1 MMVLGTGLQGRNGE
15 AFEAPAGPRAPFLI
29 EVLAGLQLPAAVLP
43 FDRNEEFFGEGEPAV
58 FVYKVVSGAVRS
70 FRILSDG
77 RRQIDRFHLPGDIF
91 GIEDGEEHR
100 FSAEAIAD
108 SRIAFVKRTSLEA
121 AVSRDNTAA
130 RLLWSLACRDLERAR
145 DHMLLLGRK
154 SATERVATFLLEMSA
169 SGRGAATIDLPMCR
183 NDIADYLGLTIE
195 TVSRTLTQLERR
207 GVIELPS
214 SRHVELRDRA
224 ALDGLFG

>member
-1 MMVLGTGLQGRNGE
+1 MTASGMALQGSQSRSGDAE
-15 AFEAPAGPRAPFLI
+15 PFQVPRGPLGI
-29 EVLAGLQLPAAVLP
+29 ELLAGLHLPAAVLP
-43 FDRNEEFFGEGEPAV
+43 FDRNEEVFGEGEPAE

-77 RRQIDRFHLPGDIF
+77 RRQIDRFHLPGDLF

-108 SRIAFVKRTSLEA
+108 CRIALVKRSSLEA
-121 AVSRDNTAA
+121 AVMRDSAAA
-130 RLLWSLACRDLERAR
+130 RLLWGLACRDLDRAR
-145 DHMLLLGRK
+145 EHMLLLGRK
-154 SATERVATFLLEMSA
+154 SATERVATFLIEMSA
-169 SGRGAATIDLPMCR
+169 SAAAIDLPMCR

-207 GVIELPS
+207 GVIDLPS

-224 ALDGLFG
+224 ALAGLFG

>member
-1 MMVLGTGLQGRNGE
+1 MVLGAGLQVGVAEGSE
-15 AFEAPAGPRAPFLI
+15 AAPRGPLVI

-43 FDRNEEFFGEGEPAV
+43 FDRNEEIFGEEEPAE
-58 FVYKVVSGAVRS
+58 FIYKVVSGTVRS

-77 RRQIDRFHLPGDIF
+77 RRQIDRFHLPGDLF
-91 GIEDGEEHR
+91 GIEDGAAHR

-108 SRIAFVKRTSLEA
+108 SRIALVKRTLLEA
-121 AVSRDNTAA
+121 AVSRDSAA
-130 RLLWSLACRDLERAR
+130 ACRLWGLACRDLERAR

-154 SATERVATFLLEMSA
+154 SATERVATFLLEMAA
-169 SGRGAATIDLPMCR
+169 SGRDSAIVDLPMGR
-183 NDIADYLGLTIE
+183 TDIADYLGLTIE

-224 ALDGLFG
+224 ALADLFG